1 MEGRVELEVASPKGG
16 VAPLDPYSLG
26 SAYDAESQHFL
37 KNKRSIWENTQP
49 IRNYLGRAKEFA
61 AVFYAGGQG
70 PMMDLVG
77 DGDSIKLI
85 NEFYAAGNIVA
96 AVCHGPIAFVH
107 AETPEGRPLVEGRR
121 VTGYTN
127 AEETRDAT
135 DKYLSFLL
143 ETEFVALGAKFIAA
157 RPSSTNV
164 VVDGQL
170 ITGQNPESAG
180 AVGEAICEALGV

>member
-1 MEGRVELEVASPKGG
+1 M
-16 VAPLDPYSLG
+16 
-26 SAYDAESQHFL
+26 
-37 KNKRSIWENTQP
+37 
-49 IRNYLGRAKEFA
+49 
-61 AVFYAGGQG
+61 
-70 PMMDLVG
+70 
-77 DGDSIKLI
+77 
-85 NEFYAAGNIVA
+85 
-96 AVCHGPIAFVH
+96 H
-107 AETPEGRPLVEGRR
+107 AEAPEGRPLVAGRR